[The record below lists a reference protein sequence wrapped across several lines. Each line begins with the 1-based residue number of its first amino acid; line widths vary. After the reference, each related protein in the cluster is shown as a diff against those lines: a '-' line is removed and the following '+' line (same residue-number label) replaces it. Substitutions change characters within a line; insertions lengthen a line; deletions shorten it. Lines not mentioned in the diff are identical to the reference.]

1 MDIGGVRL
9 DIRGRQGLDIRKG
22 KGLDIGGEKV
32 WTSEGRKG

>member
-9 DIRGRQGLDIRKG
+9 DFRGRQGLDIRKG